1 MKTQTTNDNN
11 NIERIIKIYQ
21 KHSQAFKLFSE
32 NKKTIEV
39 IIELEISYE

>member
-32 NKKTIEV
+32 NKK
-39 IIELEISYE
+39 LLKL

>member
-21 KHSQAFKLFSE
+21 KHSQSFKLFSE
-32 NKKTIEV
+32 NKK
-39 IIELEISYE
+39 LLKL